1 LLSVLVPAVNPM
13 RMLLLSSC
21 LFVGGLAHAAN
32 DLPGGGID
40 PQALSRHV
48 RILASDEFEGRAPAT
63 PGEER
68 TVQYLIEEFKKYGLQ
83 PGGVDGSWVQPVPM
97 VRAQVDG
104 PVRAQLRQKGST
116 RTLANGED
124 VTLQSLRPQQA
135 VAIKDAP
142 LVFVGY
148 GIDAPERQWNDYKD
162 VDLHGKIA
170 VVLIND
176 ADFEADQPGA
186 FDGKAVTYYGRWTYK
201 FEEAAR
207 RGAQGV
213 LIVHETAPAAYGWAT
228 VKSSGTSPLFDI
240 ERTPEQALSQHV
252 PVRGWMQRS
261 LAEQLFRDA
270 GLDFDVEKRK
280 AMTPA
285 FKPVA
290 LGDARLSVDF
300 KLKREQVITRNVV
313 AKLPGGAHADEAVIF
328 SAHWD
333 AFGIGQPDAK
343 GDRIRRGAIDNATGV
358 ATVLELGRVFAAG
371 PQPQRT
377 LYFVALTAEE
387 KGLLGASYY
396 AAHPLAPLDKTAAVL
411 NIEMFSP
418 DGPTRDIAS
427 WGKGRVSLEGD
438 LERVA
443 KARGRSY
450 SPDPNLEAGFFYR
463 ADHFAFARLGVP
475 AITIGPGLDMTDGG
489 VEKGRE
495 LRDAYFAACYHQ
507 ACDAWTPTWD
517 ASGHAADT
525 LLVYDLGAEL
535 ANSRRWPHWEQGSE
549 FRKVREQSEASRR

>member
-1 LLSVLVPAVNPM
+1 M

-21 LFVGGLAHAAN
+21 LFVGGIACAAN

-40 PQALSRHV
+40 PEALSRHV

-63 PGEER
+63 PGEQR
-68 TVQYLIEEFKKYGLQ
+68 TVDYLVGEFRKSGLQ
-83 PGGVDGSWVQPVPM
+83 PGGSDGGWVQPVPL

-104 PVRAQLRQKGST
+104 PVTASLQAGGQA
-116 RTLANGED
+116 RTLVNGED
-124 VTLQSLRPQQA
+124 VTLQSLRPQQR
-135 VAIKDAP
+135 VALEQAP

-148 GIDAPERQWNDYKD
+148 GIDAPERGWNDYKD
-162 VDLHGKIA
+162 VDLRGKVM

-176 ADFEADQPGA
+176 ADFESDQPGA
-186 FDGKAVTYYGRWTYK
+186 FDGRAVTYYGRWTYK

-207 RGAQGV
+207 RGAAGV

-228 VKSSGTSPLFDI
+228 VKSSGLSPLFDI
-240 ERTPEQALSQHV
+240 ERDEADALAQHV
-252 PVRGWMQRS
+252 PVRGWMQRA
-261 LAEQLFRDA
+261 LAESIFAGA
-270 GLDFDVEKRK
+270 GLDFEAEKRK
-280 AMTPA
+280 AQRADFRPL
-285 FKPVA
+285 A
-290 LGDARLSVDF
+290 LGDATLSVDF
-300 KLKREQVITRNVV
+300 ALKRERVVTRNVV
-313 AKLPGGAHADEAVIF
+313 ARLPGGAHADEAVIF

-333 AFGIGQPDAK
+333 AFGIGQPDER

-358 ATVLELGRVFAAG
+358 ASVLELARVFAAG

-396 AAHPLAPLDKTAAVL
+396 AAHPLAPLEKTAAVL

-443 KARGRSY
+443 KARGRAY

-475 AITIGPGLDMTDGG
+475 AITIGPGLDRRDGG
-489 VEKGRE
+489 VAAGRALREK
-495 LRDAYFAACYHQ
+495 YFADCYHQ
-507 ACDAWTPTWD
+507 PCDAWTPSWD
-517 ASGHAADT
+517 PAGHAADT

-535 ANSRRWPHWEQGSE
+535 ANSRRWPHWEEDSE
-549 FRKVREQSEASRR
+549 FRAARERSEAARR

>member
-1 LLSVLVPAVNPM
+1 M

-21 LFVGGLAHAAN
+21 LFVGGIACAAN

-40 PQALSRHV
+40 PEALSRHV

-63 PGEER
+63 PGEQR
-68 TVQYLIEEFKKYGLQ
+68 TVDYLVGEFRKSGLQ
-83 PGGVDGSWVQPVPM
+83 PGGSDGGWVQPVPL

-104 PVRAQLRQKGST
+104 PVTASLQAGGQA
-116 RTLANGED
+116 RTLVNGED
-124 VTLQSLRPQQA
+124 VTLQSLRPQQR
-135 VAIKDAP
+135 VALEQAP

-148 GIDAPERQWNDYKD
+148 GIDAPERGWNDYKD
-162 VDLHGKIA
+162 VDLRGKVM

-176 ADFEADQPGA
+176 ADFESDQPGA
-186 FDGKAVTYYGRWTYK
+186 FDGRAVTYYGRWTYK

-207 RGAQGV
+207 RGAAGV

-228 VKSSGTSPLFDI
+228 VKSSGLSPLFDI
-240 ERTPEQALSQHV
+240 ERDEADALAQHV
-252 PVRGWMQRS
+252 PVRGWMQRA
-261 LAEQLFRDA
+261 LAESIFAGA
-270 GLDFDVEKRK
+270 GLDFEAEKRK
-280 AMTPA
+280 AQRADFRPL
-285 FKPVA
+285 A
-290 LGDARLSVDF
+290 LGDATLSVDF
-300 KLKREQVITRNVV
+300 ALKRERVVTRNVV
-313 AKLPGGAHADEAVIF
+313 ARLPGGAHADEAVIF

-333 AFGIGQPDAK
+333 AFGIGQPDER

-358 ATVLELGRVFAAG
+358 ASVLELARVFAAG

-396 AAHPLAPLDKTAAVL
+396 AAHPLAPLEKTAAVL

-443 KARGRSY
+443 KARGRAY

-475 AITIGPGLDMTDGG
+475 AITIGPGLDRRDGG
-489 VEKGRE
+489 VAAGRALREK
-495 LRDAYFAACYHQ
+495 YFADCYHQ
-507 ACDAWTPTWD
+507 PCDAWTPSWD
-517 ASGHAADT
+517 PAGHAADT

-535 ANSRRWPHWEQGSE
+535 ANSRRWPHWEKDSE
-549 FRKVREQSEASRR
+549 FHAARERSEAARR